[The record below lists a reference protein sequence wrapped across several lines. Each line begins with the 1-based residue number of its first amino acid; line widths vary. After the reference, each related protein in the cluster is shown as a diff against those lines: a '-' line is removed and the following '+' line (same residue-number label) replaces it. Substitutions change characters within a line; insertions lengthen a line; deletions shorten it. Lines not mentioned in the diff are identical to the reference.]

1 MTRRLGLSAAL
12 TGLLAAALTS
22 LAAPQASA
30 ADPSYQAPAVG
41 QCFDMSPEELAA
53 ASYPEAP
60 VDCAAAHTSM
70 VIAVVQMPADLTYES
85 KALERF
91 ALESCIPAQR
101 KVLGTSLLG
110 VRLTAYNLG
119 YFGPTAEQQ
128 AAGARWLRCDL
139 ILGNNADLQAL
150 PGKLGVG
157 KYPFAKAVSRC
168 LAGRDFHLTVC
179 ADKHTYR
186 ATAAIKIKAARF
198 PSEKA
203 WKRIGTQRC
212 RNATTSRSYRFGW
225 PSKVAW
231 KAGDQTLICYTQTRR

>member
-12 TGLLAAALTS
+12 TGLFAAALTT

-30 ADPSYQAPAVG
+30 ADPAYQAPVVG
-41 QCFDMSPEELAA
+41 QCFDLSPEELAA
-53 ASYPEAP
+53 ASYTEAP

-85 KALERF
+85 RGLERF

-110 VRLTAYNLG
+110 LRLTAYNLG

-157 KYPFAKAVSRC
+157 TYPFAKAVSRC

-186 ATAAIKIKAARF
+186 ATAAIKVTARRF
-198 PSEKA
+198 PSEKT
-203 WKRIGTQRC
+203 WRRIGTQRC

-231 KAGDQTLICYTQTRR
+231 KAGDRTLICYTQTRR